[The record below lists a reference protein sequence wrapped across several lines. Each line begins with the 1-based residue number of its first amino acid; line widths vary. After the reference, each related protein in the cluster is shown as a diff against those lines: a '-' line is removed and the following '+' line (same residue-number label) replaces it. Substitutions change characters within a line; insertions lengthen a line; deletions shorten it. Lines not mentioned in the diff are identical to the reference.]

1 MNDTLL
7 RLVYDRLDRDA
18 AVDEP
23 WAELVMAACE
33 GEAAVEAVLDEQHAA
48 APLPAPAATASDPP
62 GVFLRSISVAGFR
75 GVGHKTTLEV
85 SSGPGLTLVVG
96 RNGSGKSSFAEAL
109 ELLLTG
115 ENKRWADR
123 SKAWSEGWRNLHVG
137 DPCAIEASLSVE
149 GAGKTTVRRGWAPDA
164 DLDDGESVVQPHGKP
179 RTTLEEIGWAEVLG
193 TYRPFLSYNELG
205 SMLDEGPSKLYDA
218 LARVLGLDDLVEA
231 DAALAT
237 ARKSRQGA
245 VKQVKDLAG
254 ALQTRTRTL
263 ADGSPDDRLARALA
277 LLGSRRPDLD
287 ALEELTDG
295 SGEGEPDDALRLLKQ
310 CVAIVVPDP
319 DRVAIVANSLDDAV
333 VARTGFGGT
342 EAERAGELA
351 DLLQTALSY
360 HEKHT
365 ETDCPVCGRE
375 AALGASWQE
384 ATVTEVDRLR
394 ALARQC
400 QEAEQG
406 LARALR
412 DARSLLAPA
421 PPFLTKLNAAGLDGA
436 ALARAWDAWFDG
448 AKVDAAEALADH
460 LRDRFTALEAAASE
474 LVDQARAELARRED
488 QWRPVARE
496 LTAWLVQ
503 ARSAEEGKS
512 QVTLIKSAEDW
523 LKQTADGIRA
533 DRFAPIAEETKAV
546 WAKLRHRSNV
556 DLENIVLSGAKTN
569 RRVDLEVT
577 VDGVEGAALGV
588 MSQGELHALALSL
601 FLPRA
606 MLAESPFRFVVIDD
620 PVQSMDP
627 ARVDGLAHTLA
638 DAART
643 RQVVVFT
650 HDDRLPEAVR
660 RMQLEATVISV
671 TRRPGSVV
679 ECRPSRNPIQAHLA
693 DAYALAKDTDLPIA
707 AQARVIPGLC
717 RSALEAFFVDVV
729 RRRRINKGQSHA
741 EVEDDLAASHT
752 LNKRAALALVDD
764 VERAGEVMGRLN
776 KQLGDWAGTTFKQ
789 CNKGAHDGFD
799 GDLLDLVKR
808 SGHLIDQLRNL
819 R

>member
-254 ALQTRTRTL
+254 ALQTRIRTL

-310 CVAIVVPDP
+310 CVAIVVLDP

-333 VARTGFGGT
+333 VARAGFGGT

-384 ATVTEVDRLR
+384 ATATEVDRLR

-436 ALARAWDAWFDG
+436 ALARAWDAWFDLPLREVGELDFDEIELRG
-448 AKVDAAEALADH
+448 AGQHGVPVID
-460 LRDRFTALEAAASE
+460 
-474 LVDQARAELARRED
+474 ARR
-488 QWRPVARE
+488 RLYPPV
-496 LTAWLVQ
+496 T
-503 ARSAEEGKS
+503 
-512 QVTLIKSAEDW
+512 
-523 LKQTADGIRA
+523 
-533 DRFAPIAEETKAV
+533 P
-546 WAKLRHRSNV
+546 
-556 DLENIVLSGAKTN
+556 
-569 RRVDLEVT
+569 
-577 VDGVEGAALGV
+577 
-588 MSQGELHALALSL
+588 
-601 FLPRA
+601 P
-606 MLAESPFRFVVIDD
+606 P
-620 PVQSMDP
+620 
-627 ARVDGLAHTLA
+627 
-638 DAART
+638 
-643 RQVVVFT
+643 
-650 HDDRLPEAVR
+650 
-660 RMQLEATVISV
+660 
-671 TRRPGSVV
+671 
-679 ECRPSRNPIQAHLA
+679 
-693 DAYALAKDTDLPIA
+693 
-707 AQARVIPGLC
+707 
-717 RSALEAFFVDVV
+717 
-729 RRRRINKGQSHA
+729 
-741 EVEDDLAASHT
+741 
-752 LNKRAALALVDD
+752 
-764 VERAGEVMGRLN
+764 
-776 KQLGDWAGTTFKQ
+776 
-789 CNKGAHDGFD
+789 
-799 GDLLDLVKR
+799 
-808 SGHLIDQLRNL
+808 
-819 R
+819 